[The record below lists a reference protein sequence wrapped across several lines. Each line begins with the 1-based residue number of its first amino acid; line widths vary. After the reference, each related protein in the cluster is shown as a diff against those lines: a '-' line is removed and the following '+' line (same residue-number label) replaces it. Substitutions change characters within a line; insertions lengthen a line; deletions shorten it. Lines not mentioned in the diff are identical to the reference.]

1 MPVAQLRPFEPG
13 DVSVLDAWSQ
23 DAPIEHCYLQN
34 QLEKF
39 GTTGFVAVGR
49 PMRVG
54 AYVRPARLVV
64 PFGPAAG
71 GAALGCALREVGV
84 PLRYMVGR
92 LDLVDALWAEVR
104 GDLPEPMWVR
114 HNTLY
119 ALPKGALAD
128 GPAGPDHGQL
138 RRPTLADLPWLVH
151 ASALMDLEDRGVDL
165 KAEDREG
172 LERYLVW
179 LMGERLVYLWEDD
192 AGRPVFKAQAACLGP
207 LGALVEG
214 VFTEPDVRGRGVA
227 RRALRA
233 MSAEL
238 LGRTP
243 RLGLYVN
250 TDNVAAVRLYE
261 SVGYRPVGAYRSVY
275 FREPAGFSK
284 GASGPRP

>member
-13 DVSVLDAWSQ
+13 DVSILDAWSQ
-23 DAPIEHCYLQN
+23 EAPVEHCYLQN

-64 PFGPAAG
+64 PFGPAAA
-71 GAALGCALREVGV
+71 GAELARSLREVGV
-84 PLRYMVGR
+84 PLRYVVGR
-92 LDLVDALWAEVR
+92 LDLVDALWQEIR
-104 GDLPEPMWVR
+104 GDLPAPMWVR

-119 ALPKGALAD
+119 ALPRGGLAAPAE
-128 GPAGPDHGQL
+128 GPGHGRL
-138 RRPTLADLPWLVH
+138 RRPSLADLPWLVN
-151 ASALMDLEDRGVDL
+151 ASARMDLEDRGVDM
-165 KAEDREG
+165 KAEDLDG
-172 LERYLVW
+172 LERYMVW
-179 LMGERLVYLWEDD
+179 LMGERLVFLWEDD

-214 VFTEPDVRGRGVA
+214 VFTEPEARGRGVA
-227 RRALRA
+227 GRALRA
-233 MSAEL
+233 MSSEL
-238 LGRTP
+238 LERTP

-275 FREPAGFSK
+275 FRQPAEFTP